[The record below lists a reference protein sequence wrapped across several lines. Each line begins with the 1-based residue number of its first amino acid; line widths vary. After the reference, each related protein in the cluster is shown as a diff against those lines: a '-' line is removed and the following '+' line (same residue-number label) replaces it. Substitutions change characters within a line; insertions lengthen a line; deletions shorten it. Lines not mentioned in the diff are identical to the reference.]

1 MLGNTKS
8 YVDEL
13 FNDFEEFEDAPTS
26 KKMSTGDISIMP
38 KNSMKL
44 FYYKDLLANPK
55 QAEIFDMK
63 DIESKARS
71 IENIGLLQPLLVES
85 IPGSRQAILIA
96 GHKRLAAIKML
107 VEEKNLMQ
115 FQYVWCK
122 VQEPD
127 EIMNELAL
135 IDTNLE
141 ASELT
146 NYEKM
151 MAIGRKEEIL
161 RENGQKGLRYMIA
174 SQSNLE
180 ETMVGYY
187 LKLYKKL
194 HRSCKQLL
202 RKEKINIKQ
211 AIKISN
217 LSEEEQE
224 RIAAEIESG
233 STFEEVIGK
242 KQDQKKQQDEDG
254 IFSRDVA
261 HKMETRLQT
270 KVAITPSQ
278 IKISYSGT
286 DDLNRVLELL
296 GMLEAKNVNG

>member
-1 MLGNTKS
+1 MLDSAKS

-13 FNDFEEFEDAPTS
+13 FDDFEEFDEAPAS

-85 IPGSRQAILIA
+85 IPGSRQAVLIA

-141 ASELT
+141 ASELS

-161 RENGQKGLRYMIA
+161 RENGQKGLRSMIA

-202 RKEKINIKQ
+202 REEKLNIKQ

-233 STFEEVIGK
+233 STFEEATGR

-261 HKMETRLQT
+261 QKMETRLQT

-296 GMLEAKNVNG
+296 GMLEAENVNG

>member
-1 MLGNTKS
+1 MLDSAKS

-13 FNDFEEFEDAPTS
+13 FDDFEEFDEAPAS

-85 IPGSRQAILIA
+85 IPGSRQAVLIA

-161 RENGQKGLRYMIA
+161 RENGKKGLRSMIA

-194 HRSCKQLL
+194 CRSCKQLL
-202 RKEKINIKQ
+202 REERINIKQ

-233 STFEEVIGK
+233 STFEEAIGK

-261 HKMETRLQT
+261 HKMATRLQT

-296 GMLEAKNVNG
+296 GMLEAENVNG